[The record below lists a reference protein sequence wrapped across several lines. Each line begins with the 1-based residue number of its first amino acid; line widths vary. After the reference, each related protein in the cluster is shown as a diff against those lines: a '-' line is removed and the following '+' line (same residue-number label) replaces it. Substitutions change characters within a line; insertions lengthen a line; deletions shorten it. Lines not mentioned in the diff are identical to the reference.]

1 MEIKKIGENM
11 NNQESNT
18 IEIDVLSLL
27 KTIWRKKFFILVTA
41 VLGAGLAF
49 VYSSFLVTPQ
59 YDSTTRIYVVSQNVE
74 AGAGLTNQDLQAGS
88 YLVKDY
94 KEIILS
100 QDVLTQVATEL
111 NLNENLKEKVS
122 VSIPVDTRI
131 VSISV
136 RDADPNEAARIANSL
151 RTFAAQKIVEVTK
164 VSDVTTLEEAV
175 PAEEPTTPNTKRNI
189 ILGLLAG
196 GILATGLV
204 LVMEVLD
211 DRVKRPQDIEEVMG
225 LTLLGVVPDSK
236 KLK

>member
-1 MEIKKIGENM
+1 M
-11 NNQESNT
+11 NNQEVNA
-18 IEIDVLSLL
+18 IEIDVLFLL
-27 KTIWRKKFFILVTA
+27 KTIWRKKFLILLTA
-41 VLGAGLAF
+41 VLTAGLAF

-74 AGAGLTNQDLQAGS
+74 AGAGLTNQELQAGT

-111 NLNENLKEKVS
+111 NLKESLKEKIS

-196 GILATGLV
+196 GILATALV

-211 DRVKRPQDIEEVMG
+211 DRVKRPQDVEEVMG

>member
-1 MEIKKIGENM
+1 M
-11 NNQESNT
+11 NNQEVNA
-18 IEIDVLSLL
+18 IEIDVLFLL
-27 KTIWRKKFFILVTA
+27 KTIWRKKFLILLTA
-41 VLGAGLAF
+41 VLTAGLAF

-59 YDSTTRIYVVSQNVE
+59 YDATTRIYVVSQNVE
-74 AGAGLTNQDLQAGS
+74 AGAGLTNQELQAGT

-111 NLNENLKEKVS
+111 NLNENFKEKVS

-189 ILGLLAG
+189 LLGLLAG
-196 GILATGLV
+196 GILATGIILA
-204 LVMEVLD
+204 MEVLD
-211 DRVKRPQDIEEVMG
+211 DRVKRPQDVEEVMG

>member
-1 MEIKKIGENM
+1 M
-11 NNQESNT
+11 NNQEVNA
-18 IEIDVLSLL
+18 IEIDVLFLV
-27 KTIWRKKFFILVTA
+27 KTIWRKKFLILLTA
-41 VLGAGLAF
+41 VLTAGLAF

-74 AGAGLTNQDLQAGS
+74 AGAGLTNQELQAGT
-88 YLVKDY
+88 YLAKDY
-94 KEIILS
+94 REIILS

-111 NLNENLKEKVS
+111 NLKESLKEKIS

-151 RTFAAQKIVEVTK
+151 RTFAVQKVVEVTK

-189 ILGLLAG
+189 LLGLLAG

-225 LTLLGVVPDSK
+225 LTLLGIVPDSK

>member
-1 MEIKKIGENM
+1 M
-11 NNQESNT
+11 NNQEVNA
-18 IEIDVLSLL
+18 IEIDVLFLL
-27 KTIWRKKFFILVTA
+27 KTIWRKKFLILLTA
-41 VLGAGLAF
+41 VLTAGLAF

-74 AGAGLTNQDLQAGS
+74 AGAGLTNQELQAGT
-88 YLVKDY
+88 YLAKDY
-94 KEIILS
+94 REIILS

-111 NLNENLKEKVS
+111 NLKESLKEKIS

-136 RDADPNEAARIANSL
+136 RDTDPNEAARIANSL
-151 RTFAAQKIVEVTK
+151 RTFAVQKVVEVTK

-189 ILGLLAG
+189 LLGLLAG

-225 LTLLGVVPDSK
+225 LTLLGIVPDSK

>member
-1 MEIKKIGENM
+1 M
-11 NNQESNT
+11 NNQEVNA
-18 IEIDVLSLL
+18 IEIDVLFLL
-27 KTIWRKKFFILVTA
+27 KTIWRKKFLILLTA
-41 VLGAGLAF
+41 VLTAGLAF

-59 YDSTTRIYVVSQNVE
+59 YESTTRIYVVSQNVE
-74 AGAGLTNQDLQAGS
+74 AGAGLTNQELQAGT

-94 KEIILS
+94 REIILS

-111 NLNENLKEKVS
+111 NLKESLKEKIS

-151 RTFAAQKIVEVTK
+151 RTFAAQKVAEVTK
-164 VSDVTTLEEAV
+164 GSNVTTLEEAV
-175 PAEEPTTPNTKRNI
+175 PAEAPTTPNTKRNI
-189 ILGLLAG
+189 LLGLLAG

-225 LTLLGVVPDSK
+225 LILLGIVPDSK

>member
-1 MEIKKIGENM
+1 M

-74 AGAGLTNQDLQAGS
+74 AGAGLTNQELQAGT

-175 PAEEPTTPNTKRNI
+175 PAEEPTTPNAKRNI

>member
-1 MEIKKIGENM
+1 M

-27 KTIWRKKFFILVTA
+27 KTIWRKKIFILVTA

-74 AGAGLTNQDLQAGS
+74 AGAGLTNQELQAGT

-136 RDADPNEAARIANSL
+136 RDADPNEAARIANSF